1 MLEGIGMDRIDSVPT
16 ASEAYGEAWTVLK
29 KWFLPLLLLAL
40 VWSVVASPAAIA
52 RHGGASLFSAIY
64 FTLVVAPVTFGSLAA
79 QLGAVRGRAPEVGQL
94 FVPFREY
101 WGQVILAHVLW
112 CALVTMGFA
121 LLVIPGFIV
130 ATRLSFVG
138 FLVVDRRLDAIE
150 AFSERWRLTR
160 GYAGT
165 IFLVFVLGIPV
176 ALVGSLLGGVGI
188 VPAVVWTHLAFATV
202 YDEIM
207 ATEPRSG

>member
-1 MLEGIGMDRIDSVPT
+1 MDPMDDVPT
-16 ASEAYGEAWTVLK
+16 ASEAYGASWTVLK
-29 KWFLPLLLLAL
+29 RWFLPLFLLAL
-40 VWSVVASPAAIA
+40 VWSIVASPAAIA

-64 FTLVVAPVTFGSLAA
+64 FTLVVAPITFGSLNA
-79 QLGAVRGRAPEVGQL
+79 QLGAVRGRTPEVGQL
-94 FVPFREY
+94 FAPFRDY
-101 WGQVILAHVLW
+101 YGQVILAHVLW

-150 AFSERWRLTR
+150 AFSESWRLTR

-165 IFLVFVLGIPV
+165 IFLIFVLGIPL
-176 ALVGSLLGGVGI
+176 AFVGSLLGGIGVL
-188 VPAVVWTHLAFATV
+188 PAVVWTHLAFATV

-207 ATEPRSG
+207 AMEGQRS